1 MRRPAPPPGFV
12 KRIWHRWEL
21 LLVALIVATT
31 VWCVTLSP
39 DFFKLFNL
47 LSLPLPIIYVGLM
60 ALGLT
65 PVIVAGD
72 IDISVTSTLAV
83 SAVTCAQLW
92 QSGVNIWVATFI
104 SLVVATAL
112 GTLNGLLCTFF
123 GVTSLAITLG
133 TMGAYSGVA
142 YLILPNGAIG
152 LPSSFTNVVD
162 AYIANKVPVGL
173 VFFAGCCV
181 AIGVLLHKTSFG
193 RYLYMQ
199 GSSPEV
205 ARFTAVP
212 VQRTRVLAF
221 ALSGFMAGLASVAY
235 MGYFSE
241 ARSDVASTD
250 LITAITIVVL
260 GGIDV
265 YGGSGAILGLVLAF
279 VLVAEVDN
287 GMDLANIQAPLEEV
301 AIGCILVGALLF
313 GRSRLAFGKYYQS
326 RLMSRERRTGADYA
340 VVAESASPPTGRKP
354 QEVTVNE

>member
-1 MRRPAPPPGFV
+1 MRQPTPPPGV
-12 KRIWHRWEL
+12 LRRLWLRWEL
-21 LLVALIVATT
+21 LLVILIAATT
-31 VWCVTLSP
+31 VWCATLSP
-39 DFFKLFNL
+39 VFFRLFNL
-47 LSLPLPIIYVGLM
+47 LTLPLPVIYVGLM

-83 SAVTCAQLW
+83 TAVTCAQLW
-92 QSGVNIWVATFI
+92 HLGLNIWIATLI

-112 GTLNGLLCTFF
+112 GTVNGVLCSFF

-133 TMGAYSGVA
+133 TMGAYSGIA
-142 YLILPNGAIG
+142 YAILPNGAIG
-152 LPSSFTNVVD
+152 LPTNFTNVVD

-173 VFFAGCCV
+173 LFFIGCCA
-181 AIGVLLHKTSFG
+181 AIGVLLHKTPFG

-199 GSSPEV
+199 GASPEV

-212 VQRTRVLAF
+212 VRRTRVLAF
-221 ALSGFMAGLASVAY
+221 ALSGLMAGLASVAY

-250 LITAITIVVL
+250 LITAITMVVL

-265 YGGSGAILGLVLAF
+265 YGGSGAIVGLVLAF

-287 GMDLANIQAPLEEV
+287 GMDLANLQAPLEEV
-301 AIGCILVGALLF
+301 VIGCILVGALLV
-313 GRSRLAFGKYYQS
+313 GRSRLAFGKFYRS
-326 RLMSRERRTGADYA
+326 RLLSRYRGSGVEAAMA
-340 VVAESASPPTGRKP
+340 VEDAPPPLEGKP
-354 QEVTVNE
+354 QGVPVND